1 MKKAIS
7 QTFKR
12 LKPPKALVDRV
23 IDKTISRKFLAWITA
38 TVFVV
43 MGKDIPEAWLIL
55 TSLYI
60 GAESLLDALMMRI
73 TGGVKTV
80 AEQAQNIIQP
90 IHEPEPD
97 IDILVDDPDFVVKK
111 IN

>member
-1 MKKAIS
+1 MKEAIS
-7 QTFKR
+7 KTFRR
-12 LKPPKALVDRV
+12 LKPPKALVDRM

-73 TGGVKTV
+73 TGGVKTAV
-80 AEQAQNIIQP
+80 NQARDIIEP

-97 IDILVDDPDFVVKK
+97 IDILIEDPDIVRKK
-111 IN
+111 N